1 MKKYI
6 FLIITASVAIF
17 ACNQASNQKPD
28 EPNTITDTTKASKT
42 ADATEIM
49 KVSELSAE
57 ELKDDSVF
65 TDGSVP
71 TRWVNAGI
79 TDVKGLKLFIKQ
91 LQQLII
97 TNDKEKIASIIK
109 YPINK
114 TIKSKAELVANY
126 DAIFTKE
133 VQLSFATVNFNQ
145 LFRNAHG
152 VMTNGGKVW
161 INQKGKEFQIIA
173 INP

>member
-6 FLIITASVAIF
+6 FLIITVSIVLL
-17 ACNQASNQKPD
+17 ACNQTSNEKRD
-28 EPNTITDTTKASKT
+28 ETITITDTTKTSKI
-42 ADATEIM
+42 APATEIM
-49 KVSELSAE
+49 KVSELSAD

-71 TRWVNAGI
+71 TKWDNAGI

-97 TNDKEKIASIIK
+97 TNDKEKIASLIK

-126 DAIFTKE
+126 DAVFTKE

-145 LFRNAHG
+145 IFRNVHG

-161 INQKGKEFQIIA
+161 IGQKGKEFQIIA